1 MCKIV
6 TDEEHEHIH
15 SHTDDP
21 LEIAEMLRETLAEEL
36 DSMSELAA
44 TWHMID
50 DETIQKKLMEAVR
63 AKQKTISLLFEALQE
78 SEKKAW
84 G

>member
-1 MCKIV
+1 MCRVV

-15 SHTDDP
+15 SHTSDP

-36 DSMSELAA
+36 DSMSEIAA
-44 TWHMID
+44 TWHMIE
-50 DETIQKKLMEAVR
+50 DEAIQRKLMEAVR
-63 AKQKTISLLFEALQE
+63 SKQKTIAILFEALQE